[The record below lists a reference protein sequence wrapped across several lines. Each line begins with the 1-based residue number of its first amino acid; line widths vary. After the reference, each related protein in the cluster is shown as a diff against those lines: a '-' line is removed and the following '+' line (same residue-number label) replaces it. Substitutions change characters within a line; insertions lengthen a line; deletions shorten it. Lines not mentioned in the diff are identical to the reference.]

1 MGHNHEGG
9 NEDNDLLETQVV
21 TITLDDDEEIEC
33 SIITTF
39 EVNSKEYIVL
49 LPLDE
54 NGENEDGDVWIY
66 RFIRDTTGGNN
77 HDLENIE
84 DDDEYEDGGFDNYS
98 SDQENPTYDRY
109 NGSYAQDEMGYS
121 DDDIDTIFDGD
132 PDAYWNID

>member
-1 MGHNHEGG
+1 MEVSYERRSRIMGHNHEGG

-84 DDDEYEDGGFDNYS
+84 DDDEYELAADAFD
-98 SDQENPTYDRY
+98 EWL
-109 NGSYAQDEMGYS
+109 DEQQFEEF
-121 DDDIDTIFDGD
+121 DIDD
-132 PDAYWNID
+132 

>member
-49 LPLDE
+49 LPLDK

-84 DDDEYEDGGFDNYS
+84 DDDEYELAADAFD
-98 SDQENPTYDRY
+98 EWL
-109 NGSYAQDEMGYS
+109 DEQQFEEF
-121 DDDIDTIFDGD
+121 DIDD
-132 PDAYWNID
+132 